1 MKEVKTIFQQT
12 LSIVSTTALVHFVSL
27 KYQWNGSLVSIY
39 IYNLFH
45 KINVI
50 FLVSY
55 SETVENR
62 NKNMDT
68 FLLKL
73 KFNS

>member
-1 MKEVKTIFQQT
+1 MEWQP
-12 LSIVSTTALVHFVSL
+12 SIHIPV
-27 KYQWNGSLVSIY
+27 
-39 IYNLFH
+39 YNLFH

-68 FLLKL
+68 CLLKL
-73 KFNS
+73 NSLCPTFLQNIEENYAEFSNKFKLLTYPFH

>member
-27 KYQWNGSLVSIY
+27 KCQWNGIY
-39 IYNLFH
+39 ITYSIKLMSF
-45 KINVI
+45 

-62 NKNMDT
+62 NKNMDSC
-68 FLLKL
+68 LLKL
-73 KFNS
+73 KLNS

>member
-1 MKEVKTIFQQT
+1 MSMEWQP
-12 LSIVSTTALVHFVSL
+12 SIH
-27 KYQWNGSLVSIY
+27 

-62 NKNMDT
+62 NKYMDT
-68 FLLKL
+68 CLLKL
-73 KFNS
+73 KCNS

>member
-1 MKEVKTIFQQT
+1 MSMEWQP
-12 LSIVSTTALVHFVSL
+12 SIHVH
-27 KYQWNGSLVSIY
+27 

-68 FLLKL
+68 CLIKL

>member
-27 KYQWNGSLVSIY
+27 KCQWNGSVVYIY

-55 SETVENR
+55 SKTVENR

-68 FLLKL
+68 CLLKL
-73 KFNS
+73 K

>member
-1 MKEVKTIFQQT
+1 MKEVKTIYQPT

-27 KYQWNGSLVSIY
+27 KCQWNGIY
-39 IYNLFH
+39 ITYSIKLMSF
-45 KINVI
+45 

-62 NKNMDT
+62 NKNVDT
-68 FLLKL
+68 FFIKI
-73 KFNS
+73 KI

>member
-27 KYQWNGSLVSIY
+27 KCQWNGSLVYIY
-39 IYNLFH
+39 ITYSIKLMSF
-45 KINVI
+45 

-68 FLLKL
+68 CLLKL

>member
-12 LSIVSTTALVHFVSL
+12 LSIVSTTASFCITEMSMEW
-27 KYQWNGSLVSIY
+27 QPSIH

-45 KINVI
+45 NINVI

-68 FLLKL
+68 CLLKL
-73 KFNS
+73 KLNS

>member
-12 LSIVSTTALVHFVSL
+12 LPIVSTTALVHFISL
-27 KYQWNGSLVSIY
+27 KWQPSIH

-68 FLLKL
+68 CLLKL

>member
-1 MKEVKTIFQQT
+1 MEWQR
-12 LSIVSTTALVHFVSL
+12 SIH
-27 KYQWNGSLVSIY
+27 

-68 FLLKL
+68 CLLKL
-73 KFNS
+73 KLNS